1 MQSPITSDR
10 HAPSDPHL
18 AAARARVAD
27 VLERFQRVELQ
38 VVVVAPP
45 DQTRDAAR
53 DRARSAA
60 IVAGRGPL
68 VDEAVVAARD
78 LTIRAFARSGFSGT
92 WAATDMSVSVVRAA
106 DRVAVAQAIE
116 EAVTAAVVEDLVDD
130 DTLEVLRSTAEE
142 LVSLRGIPAP
152 GSLST
157 FAAPAA
163 GLIRGPIQVAILA
176 GFIVVCAAVAA
187 AAGSVTAGLVVLGVG
202 LALLV
207 VVARRQPPADR

>member
-1 MQSPITSDR
+1 MQSPATSDR
-10 HAPSDPHL
+10 HAPSDPGL

-27 VLERFQRVELQ
+27 VLDAFTRVELQ
-38 VVVVAPP
+38 VVVVSPP

-68 VDEAVVAARD
+68 LEEAVEAARD

-92 WAATDMSVSVVRAA
+92 WAATDMAVSVVRAE

-116 EAVTAAVVEDLVDD
+116 EAVTAAVVEDLVDQ
-130 DTLEVLRSTAEE
+130 DTLEVLRSTAGE
-142 LVSLRGIPAP
+142 LVSLHGIPAP

-163 GLIRGPIQVAILA
+163 GLVRGPIQIAILA
-176 GFIVVCAAVAA
+176 GFIVACAAVAA
-187 AAGSVTAGLVVLGVG
+187 VAGSVLFGLVVLGVG
-202 LALLV
+202 SALLV
-207 VVARRQPPADR
+207 VSARRRAPAD